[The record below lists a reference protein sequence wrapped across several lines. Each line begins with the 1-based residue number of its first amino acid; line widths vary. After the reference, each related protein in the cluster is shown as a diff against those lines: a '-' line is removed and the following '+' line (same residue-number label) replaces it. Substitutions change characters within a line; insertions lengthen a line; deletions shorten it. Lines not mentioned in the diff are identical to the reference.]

1 MAAPIKFG
9 VGQSVLRKEDDALIR
24 GKGRYTDDYAPQ
36 AALRCLVLRSPHA
49 HAKYTIDASRARG
62 LPGVALILT
71 ADDVK
76 DLGNLPCLF
85 NLETDPFTGPP
96 YPILAKDE
104 VRHVGD
110 AVAFVVAET
119 IDQARDAIEA
129 IEVKWSP
136 LPAVTG
142 VVNAIKKGAPQVWP
156 DKPGNVLFDVSIGD
170 KAATEA
176 AFAQAHAVAEISI
189 VNPRV
194 VASFLETRAAVC
206 EYDAK
211 RDHLTLTIGS
221 QGSHRLRDILCQN
234 VLDIPTDKMRVICP
248 DVGGGFGTKL
258 FPYREYALMA
268 VAAKKLKKTV
278 KWAADRTEHFMG
290 DAQGRD
296 NVTTAKM
303 ALAEDGKFLAM
314 DCDLMGDMGAYLS
327 TFGPYIP
334 HGGAGMLPGLYDIQA
349 FHCRVRTIFTNSVPV
364 DAYRGAGRPEAA
376 YVIERLVDA
385 CARKLDM
392 TPDAIRRKNFIP
404 PKALPYKTAT
414 GKVYDS
420 GDFAAHLKRAMEIAE
435 WKEFPKRAK
444 LAKKGGL
451 IRGIGLASYVEI
463 CGTMG
468 EETANVRMDPNG
480 DITVLIGTQSSG
492 QGHQTAYAQI
502 VAEQFGVAPE
512 RVHVHQGDTDEIKTG
527 LGTGGSASIPSGG
540 VSVERATR
548 ELGQKLKELAAQA
561 LEASAGDLEIS
572 EGVIRIAG
580 TDRSISFADLAKRPG
595 VDPSKLNGSATF
607 ASADGTYPNGT
618 HVAEV
623 EIDPATGIIK
633 IVNYVIVD
641 DFGKTLNPLLLAGQV
656 HGGAMQGIGQALM
669 EQVVYGPNDGQLI
682 TATFMDYAL
691 PRAADGPA
699 FVFETNNIPC
709 KTNPLG
715 VKGAGEAGAIGSC
728 PAIVNAIVDAL
739 WREYKI
745 DHIDMPATPERVWIA
760 IHEHHRRHSL

>member
-9 VGQSVLRKEDDALIR
+9 VGQSVRRKEDDALIR
-24 GKGRYTDDYAPQ
+24 GKGRYTDDVAPQ
-36 AALRCLVLRSPHA
+36 PALHSLVLRSPHA
-49 HAKYTIDASRARG
+49 HAKFTIDVAKARA
-62 LPGVALILT
+62 LPGISLILT
-71 ADDVK
+71 AAEVA
-76 DLGNLPCLF
+76 DLGDLPCLF

-129 IEVKWSP
+129 IDVQWTP
-136 LPAVTG
+136 LPAVIG
-142 VVNAIKKGAPQVWP
+142 VVNAVKPGAPQVWP

-170 KAATEA
+170 KKAAEE
-176 AFAQAHAVAEISI
+176 AFAKAHAVAEISI
-189 VNPRV
+189 VNPRIV
-194 VASFLETRAAVC
+194 TNFMETRAAVA

-211 RDHLTLTIGS
+211 KDHLTLTIGS

-234 VLDIPTDKMRVICP
+234 ILKIPVENMRVICP

-258 FPYREYALMA
+258 FPYREYALVA
-268 VAAKKLKKTV
+268 VAARKLKKTV
-278 KWAADRTEHFMG
+278 KWTADRADHFMG
-290 DAQGRD
+290 DSQGRD
-296 NVTTAKM
+296 NVTTARM
-303 ALAEDGKFLAM
+303 ALAEDGKFLGM
-314 DCDLMGDMGAYLS
+314 DVDLMGDMGGYLS

-349 FHCRVRTIFTNSVPV
+349 FHCRVRTVFTNTVPV

-385 CARKLDM
+385 AARKLEM
-392 TPDAIRRKNFIP
+392 TPDAVRRKNFIP

-420 GDFAAHLKRAMEIAE
+420 GDFAAHMKRAMEVAE
-435 WKEFPKRAK
+435 WKEFPKRARA
-444 LAKKGGL
+444 AKKDGL
-451 IRGIGLASYVEI
+451 VRGIGLATYVEI

-468 EETANVRMDPNG
+468 EETANVALDPNG
-480 DITVLIGTQSSG
+480 DVSILIGTQSSG

-512 RVHVHQGDTDEIKTG
+512 RVHILQGDTDKIATG

-540 VSVERATR
+540 VSVQRATAA
-548 ELGQKLKELAAQA
+548 LGDKLKEIAAQA

-572 EGVIRIAG
+572 DGVIRIAG

-595 VDPSKLNGSATF
+595 ADPSKLNASATF

-618 HVAEV
+618 HLAEV
-623 EIDPATGIIK
+623 EIDPSTGIVK

-641 DFGKTLNPLLLAGQV
+641 DFGVTLNPLLLAGQV

-669 EQVVYGPNDGQLI
+669 EQAVYSATDGQLV
-682 TATFMDYAL
+682 TGTFMDYAV
-691 PRAADGPA
+691 PRASDGPS
-699 FVFETNNIPC
+699 FVFETHNVPC
-709 KTNPLG
+709 ATNPLG

-728 PAIVNAIVDAL
+728 PAIVNAIVEGL

-760 IHEHHRRHSL
+760 IREAQRRHNL